1 MPEYYLANLEDENP
15 EEVNYASTHPEIVS
29 ALEQLHKTW
38 AKDVFEGSGY
48 PDPNHIK
55 SQDTAPKKGK
65 GSTKL

>member
-38 AKDVFEGSGY
+38 PRTYLKVLDI
-48 PDPNHIK
+48 PTLTI
-55 SQDTAPKKGK
+55 
-65 GSTKL
+65 